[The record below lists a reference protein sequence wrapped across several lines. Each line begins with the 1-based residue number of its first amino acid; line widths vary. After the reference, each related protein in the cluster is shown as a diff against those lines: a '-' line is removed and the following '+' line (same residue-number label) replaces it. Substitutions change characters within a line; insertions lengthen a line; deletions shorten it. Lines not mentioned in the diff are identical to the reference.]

1 MADKNYLKGETSL
14 LVLSLLSQEDK
25 YGYQIIAELDK
36 RSEHVFQ
43 LKEGTLYPILHALE
57 NDGAVKAYEKQTES
71 SRVRR
76 YYQITGKGRCRLAAE
91 AKAWK
96 HASRQM
102 EKVLVECGVE
112 V

>member
-1 MADKNYLKGETSL
+1 MADKNYLKGETPL

-57 NDGAVKAYEKQTES
+57 NDGAVQAYEQQTES
-71 SRVRR
+71 GRMRR
-76 YYQITGKGRCRLAAE
+76 YYRITGKGRRRLAAE
-91 AKAWK
+91 AREWRQY
-96 HASRQM
+96 SRQM